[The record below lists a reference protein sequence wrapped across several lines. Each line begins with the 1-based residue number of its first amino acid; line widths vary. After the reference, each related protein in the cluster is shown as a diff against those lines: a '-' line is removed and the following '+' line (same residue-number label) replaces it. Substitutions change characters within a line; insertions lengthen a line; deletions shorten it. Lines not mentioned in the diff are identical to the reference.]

1 MTDERRTGLARAGRA
16 DPLTPREMVAAIG
29 GVLGIVEAVLPS
41 LLFIVAYQ
49 VVALAAAPAPVDRG
63 LLPLVVVPPLALSA
77 VFVVIRLV
85 RRQRV
90 VSALGGALGA
100 GVSAALALLTGDANE
115 NFLPGILTNAG
126 YGLVLLLSVLVRRPL
141 IGVAAGLLVPDL
153 GGWRG
158 EPAQRRTM
166 TWLTVLW
173 TALFAVRL
181 VVELPLYLA
190 GDRVVA
196 LGVAKIALGLP
207 LYAPVLVLTILVVQA
222 MAKRARPAP

>member
-1 MTDERRTGLARAGRA
+1 MTDERRTGIARAGRS

-49 VVALAAAPAPVDRG
+49 VVALRAAPAPVDRAA
-63 LLPLVVVPPLALSA
+63 LPLVVVPPLALSA
-77 VFVVIRLV
+77 VFLVVRLA
-85 RRQRV
+85 RRQRIG
-90 VSALGGALGA
+90 SAVGGALGA

-115 NFLPGILTNAG
+115 NFLPGILTNAA

-141 IGVAAGLLVPDL
+141 IGVAVGFLVPDL
-153 GGWRG
+153 KDWRTDPG
-158 EPAQRRTM
+158 RRRTM

-181 VVELPLYLA
+181 AVELPLYLA
-190 GDRVVA
+190 GDRVIA

-222 MAKRARPAP
+222 MAKRAARPA